1 MNIEQHYEKHCVCI
15 GGPGGNSDIFEH
27 MPVLKRYTE
36 ECDHVTEMGVRWVIS
51 TWAFLAGKPK
61 TLISYDIE
69 YPEYHGGNLKEVE
82 DATSDT
88 DINFKFIKAD
98 VLKIKI
104 EPTDLLFIDTFHCY
118 NQLTQELDLHASSA
132 KKYIIFH
139 DTTTFAVDGE
149 PAGDGQPTQK
159 GEGIWPAI
167 QEFLDKNPTEWV
179 LHERLTNNNGLTIIK
194 RL

>member
-1 MNIEQHYEKHCVCI
+1 
-15 GGPGGNSDIFEH
+15 

-51 TWAFLAGKPK
+51 TWAFLEGNPK

-69 YPEYHGGNLKEVE
+69 YPEHHGGNLKEVE
-82 DATSDT
+82 DAVAET

-98 VLKIKI
+98 VLKIEM
-104 EPTDLLFIDTFHCY
+104 EPTDLLFIDTYHCY
-118 NQLTQELDLHASSA
+118 EQLKQELDLHASKA
-132 KKYIIFH
+132 KKYIVFH
-139 DTTTFAVDGE
+139 DTTTFAYCNEGE
-149 PAGDGQPTQK
+149 PTGSGK
-159 GEGIWPAI
+159 GIWPAI
-167 QEFLDKNPTEWV
+167 QEFLDSHSTEWV